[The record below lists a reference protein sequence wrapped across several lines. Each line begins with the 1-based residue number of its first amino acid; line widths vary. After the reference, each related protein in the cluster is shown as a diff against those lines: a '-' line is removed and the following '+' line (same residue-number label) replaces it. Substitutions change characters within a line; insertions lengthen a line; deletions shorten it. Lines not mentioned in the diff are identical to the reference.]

1 MNIIVVGRGKF
12 VYFLA
17 RTFLS
22 KGYKVTI
29 INNEKTECRW
39 LARMLKATVVH
50 GEGSSLQI
58 LEEAGAETAD
68 AILAVTPNDQDNLVI
83 CQLADMY
90 FHVKKTMA
98 LVNDPDNEEIF
109 SKLGISAAFST
120 TRILSSLIEQR
131 TGFENIINLI
141 PISEGKVNVTE
152 VTLEKNSPS
161 IGQALKDIGLP
172 ESSLIASLMRRD
184 HLIVPSGSTILEEG
198 DKLITITTP
207 ENIGKVISILMGE
220 ENS

>member
-1 MNIIVVGRGKF
+1 MNIIVVGGGKL

-22 KGYKVTI
+22 KGYSVTV
-29 INNEKTECRW
+29 INRENSECKW
-39 LARMLKATVVH
+39 LARNLKATIVH
-50 GEGSSLQI
+50 GEGSSMQI

-83 CQLADMY
+83 CQLAELC

-98 LVNDPDNEEIF
+98 LVNDPDNEEVF

-131 TGFENIINLI
+131 TGFESIINLI
-141 PISEGKVNVTE
+141 PISEGKINVTE
-152 VTLEKNSPS
+152 VILEKDSPVT
-161 IGQALKDIGLP
+161 GQALRDIGLP
-172 ESSLIASLMRRD
+172 ENSLIASIIRRNNP
-184 HLIVPSGSTILEEG
+184 IIPGGATILEEG
-198 DKLITITTP
+198 DHLITITTP
-207 ENIGKVISILMGE
+207 NNIGKVIKVLTGAK
-220 ENS
+220 NS

>member
-1 MNIIVVGRGKF
+1 
-12 VYFLA
+12 VYFLT

-22 KGYKVTI
+22 KGFRVTI
-29 INNEKTECRW
+29 INREKAECKW

-50 GEGSSLQI
+50 GEGSNIQI
-58 LEEAGAETAD
+58 LEESGAETAD

-83 CQLADMY
+83 CQLADMC
-90 FHVKKTMA
+90 FRVKKTMA
-98 LVNDPDNEEIF
+98 LVNDPDNEHVF

-152 VTLEKNSPS
+152 VILERDSPV
-161 IGQALKDIGLP
+161 IGKALKDIGFP
-172 ESSLIASLMRRD
+172 ANSLIASLIRRGD
-184 HLIVPSGSTILEEG
+184 LIIPGGTTILKEG
-198 DKLITITTP
+198 DHLITITTP
-207 ENIGKVISILMGE
+207 ESIGKAIKILMGDK
-220 ENS
+220 NS

>member
-1 MNIIVVGRGKF
+1 M
-12 VYFLA
+12 YFLT

-22 KGYKVTI
+22 KGFRVTI
-29 INNEKTECRW
+29 INREKAECKW

-50 GEGSSLQI
+50 GEGSNIQI
-58 LEEAGAETAD
+58 LEESGAETAD

-83 CQLADMY
+83 CQLADMC
-90 FHVKKTMA
+90 FRVKKTMA
-98 LVNDPDNEEIF
+98 LVNDPDNEHVF

-152 VTLEKNSPS
+152 VILERDSPV
-161 IGQALKDIGLP
+161 IGKALKDIGFP
-172 ESSLIASLMRRD
+172 ANSLIASLIRRGD
-184 HLIVPSGSTILEEG
+184 LIIPGGTTILKEG
-198 DKLITITTP
+198 DHLITITTP
-207 ENIGKVISILMGE
+207 ESIGKAIKILMGDK
-220 ENS
+220 NS